1 MISCYSQK
9 AVITFNMYDKD
20 SFMRNLLALSSAIV
34 VIITIISTP
43 AMADEQIA
51 QVMAQST
58 IDIQRAITIG
68 NNSLKGDIISIA
80 FDQNDSSMSGIY
92 AMEIIA
98 SNLKYEITIDA
109 NSGKMVAAEQDKL
122 NAADMTAYN
131 TMKRANISLVQAITN
146 ATKIVNGQVAAA
158 EFDLNQGKAVYQ
170 IEIIN
175 QNKRH
180 KMTIDAMSGNVIN
193 NRIETDDSDDD

>member
-1 MISCYSQK
+1 
-9 AVITFNMYDKD
+9 MYDKD

-92 AMEIIA
+92 DIEIIA